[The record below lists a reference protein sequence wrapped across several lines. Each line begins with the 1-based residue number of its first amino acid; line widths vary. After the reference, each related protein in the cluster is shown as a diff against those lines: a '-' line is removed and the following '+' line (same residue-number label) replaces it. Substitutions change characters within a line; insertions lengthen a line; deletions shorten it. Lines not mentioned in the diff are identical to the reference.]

1 MQCKPITHDGYSL
14 FQEGSITLAEMEC
27 NGFCIDTAYIER
39 AQKHLSM
46 KIQTLTKR
54 MKKDKIYRVWKQ
66 KYGLKMNFGSRE
78 QLGDIVFNELELA
91 KGVRTATGRYK
102 ADKAALENIDV
113 PFLEWYTK
121 LEQFKKAK
129 GTYLNGI
136 QRHTDAEGF
145 IHPFFGLD
153 TVRTFRGSCA
163 DPNLQN
169 IPIRDPIIKK
179 LVRRAF
185 IPREPNRHIV
195 EHDFSGVE
203 VKVAAC
209 YNRDPNLLRYVKDP
223 TTDMHRD
230 MAMRCFMLSKKQVSK
245 KPRDCTKGHF
255 VFPEFYGDWYLS
267 CAQSLWRDIDK
278 MKLKTKDGVP
288 LRKHLRSKGIKKL
301 GACVMGETPVRG
313 TFEYHIKQ
321 VEKDFW
327 GIRFKVY
334 DQWRWEWWEDYL
346 DRGYFDTLT
355 GFHIS
360 GALDRKKVINYPI
373 QGSAFHCLLWCLI
386 RINKLLRKYKM
397 KTKLIGQIHDSVIA
411 DVLHRELKDYIEIA
425 HQVMT
430 IDLCKHW
437 SWIIVPMKVDAEI
450 APMGRSWFEKGKYC
464 GTLS

>member
-1 MQCKPITHDGYSL
+1 VQCKPITHDGYQL
-14 FQEGSITLAEMEC
+14 FQQGSITLAEMEC
-27 NGFCIDTAYIER
+27 NGFCIDTAYIDR
-39 AQKHLSM
+39 AQKHLSV
-46 KIQTLTKR
+46 KIQELTAR
-54 MKKDKIYRVWKQ
+54 MKEDKVYRVWKR

-91 KGVRTATGRYK
+91 KGTRTATGRYK
-102 ADKAALENIDV
+102 ADKAALENIDL

-185 IPREPNRHIV
+185 IPRGLNRHIV

-203 VKVAAC
+203 VKTAAC
-209 YNRDPNLLRYVKDP
+209 YNHDP
-223 TTDMHRD
+223 TLIRYIKDKKSDMHRD
-230 MAMRCFMLSKKQVSK
+230 MCMQIYCLTIKEYTDALRHCAKNL
-245 KPRDCTKGHF
+245 F

-267 CAQSLWRDIDK
+267 CAQSLWYAVQRLH
-278 MKLKTKDGVP
+278 LKTKTGEDVF
-288 LRKHLRSKGIKKL
+288 KHLRRHGITKL
-301 GACVMGETPVRG
+301 GRCVPGETPLPHS
-313 TFEYHIKQ
+313 FEGHIKK

-327 GIRFKVY
+327 ENRFRVY
-334 DQWRWEWWEDYL
+334 TEWKWDWWEDYL
-346 DRGYFDTLT
+346 DRGFFDTLT
-355 GFHIS
+355 GFRIS
-360 GALDRKKVINYPI
+360 GAMDRKKVINYPI

-386 RINKLLRKYKM
+386 RINKLLQKYKM

-430 IDLCKHW
+430 IDLRKHW
-437 SWIIVPMKVDAEI
+437 GWIIVPVGVDAEV
-450 APMGRSWFEKGKYC
+450 APMGRSWYEKAKYKP
-464 GTLS
+464 